1 MNTFILRGK
10 NPSESVT
17 CNIPFS
23 DLLGVGETIV
33 SLSVTISVFSG
44 TDPSPSS
51 VLSGVPTTDST
62 NTIAIFTLTAG
73 VSGVTYII
81 SVLVTGSSSN
91 VAMKQGYLTIIPT
104 DPFQ

>member
-1 MNTFILRGK
+1 
-10 NPSESVT
+10 
-17 CNIPFS
+17 
-23 DLLGVGETIV
+23 
-33 SLSVTISVFSG
+33 
-44 TDPSPSS
+44 
-51 VLSGVPTTDST
+51 
-62 NTIAIFTLTAG
+62 